1 MSLALNRIGRRGTG
15 GDTGTSADTGTGTR
29 GPGQVAVDESIV
41 GPDRWTRRVLG
52 GYLPLVVACLL
63 IVAPLLWMVLGS
75 LKTPGEVVTQDLVV
89 WPHHPSLDA
98 YANASS
104 KVNFPRLFL
113 NSVLVTAIGSVIKL
127 VLAVTS
133 AYAFSFLRFPGRRI
147 IFTLILVA
155 LMVPS
160 QVSMVPNYITI
171 AGLGGVNTYWGI
183 ILPGLGTAF
192 GTFLLRQNF
201 MALPIDV
208 LEAAEV
214 DGAGHLGR
222 LFRMVVPMST
232 PAIAT
237 VALVT
242 IVDEWN
248 NYIWPLV
255 ITTDDSRMTLPV
267 GLTLLKNIEGDPSAY
282 PVLMAGAVVVIL
294 PVLIVFLFLQRYI
307 VAGLT
312 QGAVK

>member
-1 MSLALNRIGRRGTG
+1 MSLALTRTGHPIAGGRSGTHG
-15 GDTGTSADTGTGTR
+15 GGESS
-29 GPGQVAVDESIV
+29 VDESIV
-41 GPDRWTRRVLG
+41 GPDPWARRLFG
-52 GYLPLVVACLL
+52 GYLPLVIACLL
-63 IVAPLLWMVLGS
+63 VVLPLLWMVLGS
-75 LKTPGEVVTQDLVV
+75 FKTAGEVITQDLVL
-89 WPHHPSLDA
+89 WPHHPSLAA
-98 YANASS
+98 YTSASA
-104 KVNFPRLFL
+104 KVNFPRLFM
-113 NSVLVTAIGSVIKL
+113 NSVLVTAVGAVVKV
-127 VLAVTS
+127 VLAITS

-147 IFTLILVA
+147 IFLAILVA

-160 QVSMVPNYITI
+160 QVSLVPNYITI

-201 MALPIDV
+201 MALPVDV
-208 LEAAEV
+208 LEAAEM
-214 DGAGHLGR
+214 DGAGHLSR
-222 LFRMVVPMST
+222 LLRMVVPMST

>member
-1 MSLALNRIGRRGTG
+1 MSLTLTRGQILGRRHGREGRAAG
-15 GDTGTSADTGTGTR
+15 GSA
-29 GPGQVAVDESIV
+29 DESIV
-41 GPDRWTRRVLG
+41 GPDPAARRILG
-52 GYLPLVVACLL
+52 GYLPLIIACLL
-63 IVAPLLWMVLGS
+63 VALPLLWMVLGS
-75 LKTPGEVVTQDLVV
+75 FKTAGEVVTQDIVV
-89 WPHHPSLDA
+89 LPHHPSLAA
-98 YANASS
+98 YANASAR
-104 KVNFPRLFL
+104 VNFPRLFA
-113 NSVLVTAIGSVIKL
+113 NSLLVTAIGAAVKVI
-127 VLAVTS
+127 LAVTS

-147 IFTLILVA
+147 IFTAILVA

-160 QVSMVPNYITI
+160 QVSLVPNYITI

-201 MALPIDV
+201 MALPVDV

-214 DGAGHLGR
+214 DGAGHVSR
-222 LFRMVVPMST
+222 LLRMVIPMAT
-232 PAIAT
+232 PSIAT

-267 GLTLLKNIEGDPSAY
+267 GLTLLKNIEGDPSSY

-294 PVLIVFLFLQRYI
+294 PVLVVFLLLQRYI